1 MSSPDR
7 DVWANEHAGAA
18 NLSVVASSRD
28 GDLIIDLRGEV
39 DASSAPHLWSSLE
52 IELGQGPPRVV
63 LDLSKVSF
71 LSSDGVAVII
81 RLLRQQAANGGDL
94 VVRSPSVTVQRVLDV
109 TGLSRLLDLEP

>member
-1 MSSPDR
+1 
-7 DVWANEHAGAA
+7 
-18 NLSVVASSRD
+18 
-28 GDLIIDLRGEV
+28 
-39 DASSAPHLWSSLE
+39 
-52 IELGQGPPRVV
+52 
-63 LDLSKVSF
+63 VSF